1 MSTSTTST
9 KQPAVHTE
17 TYENNPFFVATNGL
31 DLLFKK
37 AQSMG
42 ILIAIFVGVTTLASL
57 PSMFA
62 PAPPITEPPAA
73 SEVSTQSQQVFP
85 AIPMEVWVV
94 GGLIVLAILLIVIVI
109 SIICKGLLDYTSAR
123 LARGETTTIN
133 EAFRAVFANFWGYTW
148 VQVIAG
154 VKTFLWTLLFI
165 IPGIIM
171 SVRYS
176 LAGVAYFD
184 KKLRGNESI
193 KHSLVLTKNAWLTTY
208 ASQNLLNLLTLGF
221 IQPLLV
227 PGTNAVLY
235 RQLETVK
242 ENKPKAHIVS
252 WLTLI
257 IPVILVTLL
266 VIGAFFLGW
275 ALINYSQVS

>member
-1 MSTSTTST
+1 MTTSSTSKKIT
-9 KQPAVHTE
+9 KKSLVS
-17 TYENNPFFVATNGL
+17 YENNPFFVATNGL

-57 PSMFA
+57 PSMFT
-62 PAPPITEPPAA
+62 PPLAEQSTPQE
-73 SEVSTQSQQVFP
+73 SNTQSQQSFP
-85 AIPMEVWVV
+85 DIPAEVW
-94 GGLIVLAILLIVIVI
+94 LIGAIILLGVLLVALAV
-109 SIICKGLLDYTSAR
+109 SIALKGILDYTSAK

-133 EAFRAVFANFWGYTW
+133 EAFRTVFSNFWGYAW
-148 VQVIAG
+148 VQVIAA
-154 VKTFLWTLLFI
+154 VKTLLWTLLFI

-184 KKLRGNESI
+184 KQLKGNESI
-193 KHSLVLTKNAWLTTY
+193 KHSLSLTKNAWLTTF
-208 ASQNLLNLLTLGF
+208 ASQNLLNILTLGF

-235 RQLETVK
+235 RQLEDAGT
-242 ENKPKAHIVS
+242 EKPKAHVVS

-257 IPVILVTLL
+257 IPFVLGILLL
-266 VIGAFFLGW
+266 IGVFFLVW
-275 ALINYSQVS
+275 ALVNYSQA